1 MTFELNYGIIGT
13 IKNME
18 IDNNTEAFRTIKDL
32 MEEASKRDEMLS
44 DLLNSCDLEDNEEYK
59 DESEND
65 LYGNRWE

>member
-1 MTFELNYGIIGT
+1 
-13 IKNME
+13 ME